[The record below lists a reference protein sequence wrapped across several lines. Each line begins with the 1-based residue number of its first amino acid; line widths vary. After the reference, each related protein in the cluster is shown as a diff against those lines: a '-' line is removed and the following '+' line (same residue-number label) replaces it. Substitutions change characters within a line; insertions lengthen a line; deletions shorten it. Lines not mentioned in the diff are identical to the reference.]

1 MNISAGSRQSRYL
14 FGKQLEMMYDIW
26 MDLKC

>member
-1 MNISAGSRQSRYL
+1 MNISAGSRQLRHL
-14 FGKQLEMMYDIW
+14 FGKQFEMMDDIW